1 MAAPRVA
8 ALERPPAQPLP
19 DPNALVRSM
28 LARDRQTSG
37 FATAVL
43 RKLSVEIAK
52 VPAARASHRTGL
64 DTLASSG
71 SCHRTKAAAFH

>member
-1 MAAPRVA
+1 MAAPSVA

-52 VPAARASHRTGL
+52 VPAAKTPAADET
-64 DTLASSG
+64 
-71 SCHRTKAAAFH
+71 AAAIAARLVV